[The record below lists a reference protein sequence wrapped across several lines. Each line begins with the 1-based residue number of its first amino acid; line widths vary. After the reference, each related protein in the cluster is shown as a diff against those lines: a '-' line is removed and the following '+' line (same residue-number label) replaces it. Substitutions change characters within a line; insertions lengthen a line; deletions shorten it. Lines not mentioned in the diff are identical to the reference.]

1 MTAKNPR
8 TTVRSSVDAELRR
21 MKATDSVEGRTAQR
35 LADMID
41 QMRSARDAA
50 GTVRELREVMNVLR
64 ERARE
69 SAESPLSG
77 LRAKR
82 SNRRA
87 DVIDLAVRRDAHG
100 G

>member
-1 MTAKNPR
+1 MAAK
-8 TTVRSSVDAELRR
+8 TTIRSSVDAELRR

-35 LADMID
+35 LADLID

-69 SAESPLSG
+69 SAASPLSG
-77 LRAKR
+77 LRAQR